1 VADEV
6 RRLAGQAGDAA
17 ALTRQTVRSVVA
29 RVQSA
34 RDRLLRLSA
43 SSMAVR
49 DAAQSAA
56 SGLDQV
62 VDQAVTNHDW
72 TRGISQSALDVRGL
86 IDGIA
91 KRGNDLAAGTEDVA
105 AAAQEIAAAAEELNA
120 STEEIAASATRL
132 AEASVRLTGE
142 IGKFQLDGTAS

>member
-1 VADEV
+1 M
-6 RRLAGQAGDAA
+6 
-17 ALTRQTVRSVVA
+17 A

-34 RDRLLRLSA
+34 RDRLLRLGT

-49 DAAQSAA
+49 DAAQAVA

-72 TRGISQSALDVRGL
+72 TRSISLAQDVRGL
-86 IDGIA
+86 VEGIA
-91 KRGNDLAAGTEDVA
+91 KRGTDLAAGTEDVA
-105 AAAQEIAAAAEELNA
+105 AAAQENRGRGQELNA

-132 AEASVRLTGE
+132 AEASVRFTGE
-142 IGKFQLDGTAS
+142 IGKFQLDGKAN

>member
-1 VADEV
+1 VVADEV

-17 ALTRQTVRSVVA
+17 ASTRQTVRSVVG

-72 TRGISQSALDVRGL
+72 TRGISHSAQDVRGL
-86 IDGIA
+86 IEGIA
-91 KRGNDLAAGTEDVA
+91 KRGTDLAAGTEDVA
-105 AAAQEIAAAAEELNA
+105 AAAQEIAAAAR
-120 STEEIAASATRL
+120 S
-132 AEASVRLTGE
+132 
-142 IGKFQLDGTAS
+142 